1 MMQPHELVA
10 SLRVYAT
17 ASAQAAQLDGT
28 PIDGKARLNF
38 MASLLLEAA
47 DQIVLL
53 QDRLV
58 RQACYLETI
67 EAEHAPRFPLLDDDD
82 AGAAL

>member
-1 MMQPHELVA
+1 MQPHELVA
-10 SLRVYAT
+10 ALRVYAT
-17 ASAQAAQLDGT
+17 ASAQAAQLAAT

-47 DQIVLL
+47 DRIVLL

-58 RQACYLETI
+58 RQACYFEQF
-67 EAEHAPRFPLLDDDD
+67 EARSEEWPLLDDDD